1 MNEKSLTPVI
11 GKLEKLFSSLNTQFF
26 NGELQRPV
34 ITVAPDT
41 TKGAYGWCT
50 GWRAW
55 TDKEPKPFGEMSPE
69 EVEALSISGYRIPV
83 ATGSITTK
91 NSRKLLKSTA

>member
-34 ITVAPDT
+34 ITVAP
-41 TKGAYGWCT
+41 GYHEGGLWLVY
-50 GWRAW
+50 R
-55 TDKEPKPFGEMSPE
+55 
-69 EVEALSISGYRIPV
+69 VEGLDG
-83 ATGSITTK
+83 
-91 NSRKLLKSTA
+91 